1 MMPKVTGQVTKCE
14 VGHFTHEV
22 LHIDLQ
28 LLDEH
33 HGLKDAPKIK
43 PEWAMKLPF
52 NVFNYKL
59 YANTKGYCPADDEV
73 SRSIYSHGVWEGF
86 ETILFLDILHQG
98 NKDNLVLDFGS
109 NIGWYSVIAA
119 KLGYNVHAFDSDT
132 QINELHSLNALENAV
147 AKKITLDNRWIGV
160 GSDKVEVDSEVEFLK
175 CDIEGSE
182 EHMYSMTKHLF
193 ETNRI
198 KYALLEISPVFNDS
212 YFELVPKI
220 IANGYTAYRIPTKG
234 TELMEIYEQEPLQ
247 VIKDNMKIETSD
259 WTEYIK
265 SFSQDN
271 FLFIRNDLCSIHQ

>member
-1 MMPKVTGQVTKCE
+1 MPNVTGQTTKCE
-14 VGHFTHEV
+14 VGHENHET

-28 LLDEH
+28 ILGEH

-43 PEWAMKLPF
+43 AKWAMKLPF

-98 NKDNLVLDFGS
+98 NKDNVVLDFGS
-109 NIGWYSVIAA
+109 NIGWYTVIAA
-119 KLGYNVHAFDSDT
+119 KLGYSVHAFDSDT
-132 QINELHSLNALENAV
+132 QINALHRVNASQNDVEQ
-147 AKKITLDNRWIGV
+147 KITMHTGWIDAS
-160 GSDKVEVDSEVEFLK
+160 SDVVEISEDVEFLK

-182 EHMYSMTKHLF
+182 EHMYNMTKELF
-193 ETNRI
+193 EKGKV

-271 FLFIRNDLCSIHQ
+271 FLFIRNDLC

>member
-1 MMPKVTGQVTKCE
+1 MIPKVTGQATKCE
-14 VGHFTHEV
+14 VGHDGHEI

-28 LLDEH
+28 MLGEH

-59 YANTKGYCPADDEV
+59 YANTAGYCPADDDV

-86 ETILFLDILHQG
+86 ETIMFLDILHQG

-119 KLGYNVHAFDSDT
+119 KLGYDVRAFDSDT
-132 QINELHSLNALENAV
+132 HINEVHKLNALVNTV
-147 AKKITLDNRWIGV
+147 GKKITLDNRWIGV
-160 GSDKVEVDSEVEFLK
+160 DSGKVDIDRKVEFLK

-182 EHMYSMTKHLF
+182 QYMYNMTKHLF
-193 ETNRI
+193 GANRI

-220 IANGYTAYRIPTKG
+220 IANGYTAYRIPGKG
-234 TELMEIYEQEPLQ
+234 TEHMEAYEQEPLET
-247 VIKDNMKIETSD
+247 IKRFFKIETTD

-271 FLFIRNDLCSIHQ
+271 FLFIRNDLC